1 MSFRRNTPENFS
13 KLSFRTVIY
22 NGNPHFFISNFE
34 YIMSKGLSVE
44 VLLLLIIQIS
54 SALANSF
61 FCELV
66 PPLFVIRF
74 LRIQLGLYI
83 NHILLTL
90 MV

>member
-1 MSFRRNTPENFS
+1 METHIFLFLILNILCPRVLP
-13 KLSFRTVIY
+13 
-22 NGNPHFFISNFE
+22 
-34 YIMSKGLSVE
+34 VE